1 MELRRLEEQEHQKTR
16 KLWEEVFS
24 DDTRAFLDYYYF
36 IKTKENEI
44 WVIEEDGE
52 IQSML
57 QLNPYQLQV
66 AEHPFL
72 CRYII
77 AVATRAQYRS
87 RGYMSSLLRK
97 AMQEM
102 YGKKEPFTF
111 LMPAAEAKRRNPN
124 AEKRRK
130 AGGNLLLC
138 KRGNL
143 RSFRTADPS
152 GI

>member
-66 AEHPFL
+66 AEHRF
-72 CRYII
+72 Y
-77 AVATRAQYRS
+77 AVI
-87 RGYMSSLLRK
+87 LLQWP
-97 AMQEM
+97 QEHN
-102 YGKKEPFTF
+102 T
-111 LMPAAEAKRRNPN
+111 EA
-124 AEKRRK
+124 
-130 AGGNLLLC
+130 GV
-138 KRGNL
+138 
-143 RSFRTADPS
+143 
-152 GI
+152 I

>member
-36 IKTKENEI
+36 IKTKENEN

-52 IQSML
+52 ISPCSSW
-57 QLNPYQLQV
+57 NPYQLQV

-72 CRYII
+72 CRYI
-77 AVATRAQYRS
+77 APAESWPGGRAQCRYKP
-87 RGYMSSLLRK
+87 GLYEQSSAK

-102 YGKKEPFTF
+102 YMGKRAVYIFD
-111 LMPAAEAKRRNPN
+111 
-124 AEKRRK
+124 
-130 AGGNLLLC
+130 AGS
-138 KRGNL
+138 RGNL
-143 RSFRTADPS
+143 YS
-152 GI
+152 I

>member
-1 MELRRLEEQEHQKTR
+1 MGERGWNFEDWKNRSTKKTR

-66 AEHPFL
+66 AEHPFF
-72 CRYII
+72 Y
-77 AVATRAQYRS
+77 AVI
-87 RGYMSSLLRK
+87 LLQWP
-97 AMQEM
+97 QEHN
-102 YGKKEPFTF
+102 T
-111 LMPAAEAKRRNPN
+111 EA
-124 AEKRRK
+124 
-130 AGGNLLLC
+130 GV
-138 KRGNL
+138 
-143 RSFRTADPS
+143 
-152 GI
+152 I

>member
-66 AEHPFL
+66 AEL
-72 CRYII
+72 L
-77 AVATRAQYRS
+77 S
-87 RGYMSSLLRK
+87 R
-97 AMQEM
+97 
-102 YGKKEPFTF
+102 
-111 LMPAAEAKRRNPN
+111 
-124 AEKRRK
+124 
-130 AGGNLLLC
+130 
-138 KRGNL
+138 
-143 RSFRTADPS
+143 
-152 GI
+152 

>member
-1 MELRRLEEQEHQKTR
+1 MPAVRGAKKHRWENEDGTSKTGR
-16 KLWEEVFS
+16 TGAPKDPEAVEEVFS

-87 RGYMSSLLRK
+87 RGYMKQSSAKRCRRC
-97 AMQEM
+97 M
-102 YGKKEPFTF
+102 GKKSRLHF
-111 LMPAAEAKRRNPN
+111 
-124 AEKRRK
+124 
-130 AGGNLLLC
+130 
-138 KRGNL
+138 
-143 RSFRTADPS
+143 
-152 GI
+152 

>member
-57 QLNPYQLQV
+57 QPVSYTHLTLPTSDLV
-66 AEHPFL
+66 
-72 CRYII
+72 
-77 AVATRAQYRS
+77 
-87 RGYMSSLLRK
+87 
-97 AMQEM
+97 
-102 YGKKEPFTF
+102 
-111 LMPAAEAKRRNPN
+111 
-124 AEKRRK
+124 
-130 AGGNLLLC
+130 
-138 KRGNL
+138 
-143 RSFRTADPS
+143 
-152 GI
+152 

>member
-77 AVATRAQYRS
+77 EGQT
-87 RGYMSSLLRK
+87 GDK
-97 AMQEM
+97 
-102 YGKKEPFTF
+102 
-111 LMPAAEAKRRNPN
+111 
-124 AEKRRK
+124 
-130 AGGNLLLC
+130 
-138 KRGNL
+138 NL
-143 RSFRTADPS
+143 RTKRKKNNKTTSENPC
-152 GI
+152 

>member
-1 MELRRLEEQEHQKTR
+1 MPAVRGAKKHRWENEDGISKTGRTGAPKTR

-72 CRYII
+72 CL
-77 AVATRAQYRS
+77 AVKPGLYEQ
-87 RGYMSSLLRK
+87 SS
-97 AMQEM
+97 
-102 YGKKEPFTF
+102 
-111 LMPAAEAKRRNPN
+111 AKSD
-124 AEKRRK
+124 AGDVWEKRAVYIFD
-130 AGGNLLLC
+130 AGS
-138 KRGNL
+138 RGNL
-143 RSFRTADPS
+143 YS
-152 GI
+152 I

>member
-57 QLNPYQLQV
+57 QLNPYCSGHKSTIQKPGLYEQ
-66 AEHPFL
+66 
-72 CRYII
+72 
-77 AVATRAQYRS
+77 
-87 RGYMSSLLRK
+87 SS
-97 AMQEM
+97 
-102 YGKKEPFTF
+102 
-111 LMPAAEAKRRNPN
+111 AKSD
-124 AEKRRK
+124 AGDVWEKRAVYIFD
-130 AGGNLLLC
+130 AGS
-138 KRGNL
+138 RGNL
-143 RSFRTADPS
+143 YS
-152 GI
+152 I

>member
-57 QLNPYQLQV
+57 QLNPYQLEGLIIGIVGAVLPLALLYALYGRAVGYVMTKFQILKNIV
-66 AEHPFL
+66 EFL
-72 CRYII
+72 PVGDVYRY
-77 AVATRAQYRS
+77 
-87 RGYMSSLLRK
+87 LLPI
-97 AMQEM
+97 
-102 YGKKEPFTF
+102 G
-111 LMPAAEAKRRNPN
+111 
-124 AEKRRK
+124 
-130 AGGNLLLC
+130 LLL
-138 KRGNL
+138 GVGIGFL
-143 RSFRTADPS
+143 GSFFTVRKHLKV
-152 GI
+152 